1 MDRRLKIYRDAN
13 PADSGHSV
21 QDFFA
26 KALGKLNGDIP
37 ISENVKTVHAI
48 SSGDMEQ
55 LVDIQ
60 EFIEKRGKPCCLNL
74 ITDRDNKFLRALEK
88 QQKGTEKAADETQQE
103 VDPSLAQHT
112 DGGAAAEDD
121 EDELAEIM
129 RQEEEE
135 NRRKV
140 AEEAESKSKEGEEAE
155 KRRAKEASDMAK
167 AELIKQQERDLLD
180 TRSQPIRQYL
190 MDNLVPF
197 LTQGLIE
204 LCKKVPADP
213 VDNLADFLLK
223 KADEIDQKKIKDR
236 EAVLRA
242 RMEAKRL
249 KQARQ

>member
-26 KALGKLNGDIP
+26 KTLGKLNGDIP
-37 ISENVKTVHAI
+37 ISENVKSVHAI
-48 SSGDMEQ
+48 ANGDMEQ

-88 QQKGTEKAADETQQE
+88 QQKTGDKPADESQQ
-103 VDPSLAQHT
+103 Q
-112 DGGAAAEDD
+112 DGDHSQQNQDGAGGDGE

-135 NRRKV
+135 NRRKQ
-140 AEEAESKSKEGEEAE
+140 AEEAELRAKESEEAE
-155 KRRAKEASDMAK
+155 KRRTKEAHDLAK

-180 TRSQPIRQYL
+180 SRSQPIRQYL
-190 MDNLVPF
+190 MDNLVPY

-223 KADEIDQKKIKDR
+223 KADEIDNKKIKDR
-236 EAVLRA
+236 EAVLKA
-242 RMEAKRL
+242 RMEAKKL

>member
-1 MDRRLKIYRDAN
+1 
-13 PADSGHSV
+13 
-21 QDFFA
+21 
-26 KALGKLNGDIP
+26 
-37 ISENVKTVHAI
+37 
-48 SSGDMEQ
+48 
-55 LVDIQ
+55 
-60 EFIEKRGKPCCLNL
+60 
-74 ITDRDNKFLRALEK
+74 
-88 QQKGTEKAADETQQE
+88 
-103 VDPSLAQHT
+103 
-112 DGGAAAEDD
+112 
-121 EDELAEIM
+121 M

-135 NRRKV
+135 NRRKQ
-140 AEEAESKSKEGEEAE
+140 AEEGELRAKEEEEAE
-155 KRRAKEASDMAK
+155 KRRAKEIHDQAR

-190 MDNLVPF
+190 MDNLVPY

-204 LCKKVPADP
+204 LCKKVPTDP